1 MEPIIN
7 PYIFY
12 WISVLDSFKLTVQF
26 VIVVSLIAIPFIGWL
41 YLDATGSYDSEE
53 RIMAKLKIRH
63 KWLKYNIII
72 FVVNVIIN
80 VFTPSK
86 EVAVSMLAANV
97 ITSDNIVIAEDHI
110 VELIEK
116 IMTAVNKH

>member
-26 VIVVSLIAIPFIGWL
+26 VIVGSLIAIPFIVWL

-53 RIMAKLKIRH
+53 RIIAKLKIRH

-72 FVVNVIIN
+72 FVISAIIN

-86 EVAVSMLAANV
+86 EVAISMLAANV

-116 IMTAVNKH
+116 IMAAVNKY

>member
-1 MEPIIN
+1 
-7 PYIFY
+7 
-12 WISVLDSFKLTVQF
+12 VQF
-26 VIVVSLIAIPFIGWL
+26 VIVVSLIAIPFIGWF

-63 KWLKYNIII
+63 KWLKCNIII
-72 FVVNVIIN
+72 FVISAIIN

-97 ITSDNIVIAEDHI
+97 ITPDNIVIAEDHI

-116 IMTAVNKH
+116 IMTAVNKY

>member
-1 MEPIIN
+1 MEPIIK

>member
-63 KWLKYNIII
+63 KWLKCSIII
-72 FVVNVIIN
+72 FVISAIIN

-97 ITSDNIVIAEDHI
+97 ITSDNIIIAEDHI

-116 IMTAVNKH
+116 IMMEVNKH